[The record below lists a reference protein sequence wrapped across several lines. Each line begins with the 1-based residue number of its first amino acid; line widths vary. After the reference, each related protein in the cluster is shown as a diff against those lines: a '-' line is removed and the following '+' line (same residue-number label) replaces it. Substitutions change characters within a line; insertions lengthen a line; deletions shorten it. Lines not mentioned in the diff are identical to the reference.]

1 MVTGEVCAELAVTG
15 GHVLVIII
23 GGGGAGGE
31 LSAGPQKPG
40 AEGFWRCPVVRGKE
54 RGGRT

>member
-1 MVTGEVCAELAVTG
+1 MVTGEACAELAVMG
-15 GHVLVIII
+15 AYVLVII
-23 GGGGAGGE
+23 GGGGVGGE

-54 RGGRT
+54 WGGRT

>member
-1 MVTGEVCAELAVTG
+1 MVTGEACAELAVTG
-15 GHVLVIII
+15 AYVLVII
-23 GGGGAGGE
+23 GGGGVGGE

-54 RGGRT
+54 WGGRT